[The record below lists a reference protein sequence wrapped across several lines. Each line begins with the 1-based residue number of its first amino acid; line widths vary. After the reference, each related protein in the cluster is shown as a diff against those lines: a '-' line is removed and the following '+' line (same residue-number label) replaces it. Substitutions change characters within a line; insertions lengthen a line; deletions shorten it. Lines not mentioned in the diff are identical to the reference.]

1 MEVPISPFVTEAF
14 AIYRVALLLPCF
26 NKWQRGR
33 TGCNSSDLA
42 LVKGKVTLN
51 GKPVPNGTVNF
62 IPDNPGPSATGEL
75 KPDGTYA
82 LTTNKLDD
90 GAKLGTYKVVI
101 VAMEDQSGKLPEEKS
116 PLPAAIVPLKYTSL
130 ATTELTA
137 TVEKKENTIDFELK
151 K

>member
-1 MEVPISPFVTEAF
+1 MRIRLIRNCSVFVVVF
-14 AIYRVALLLPCF
+14 IVL
-26 NKWQRGR
+26 

-90 GAKLGTYKVVI
+90 GAKPGTYKVVI

-137 TVEKKENTIDFELK
+137 TVEKKENTIDLELK

>member
-1 MEVPISPFVTEAF
+1 MRIRLIWNCSVFVVVF
-14 AIYRVALLLPCF
+14 IVL
-26 NKWQRGR
+26 

-75 KPDGTYA
+75 KLDGTYA

-90 GAKLGTYKVVI
+90 GAKPGTYKVVI

-130 ATTELTA
+130 ATTDLTA
-137 TVEKKENTIDFELK
+137 TVEKKEHTIDFELK